1 MSTMVTVYIIALI
14 VGGGLILIS
23 TMLGSHGN
31 TDIHADLSTD
41 VSVDHHFGGDG
52 HHATNVDHHTG
63 ERGLSLAS
71 WFSMQFAV
79 FFLAIFGLIGT
90 AMTYTSAVDQ
100 GIVLTTAIL
109 GGGVVGQ
116 VVHQTLRALR
126 KTSVGSDLT
135 TQDYLDQPARVT
147 IAFDAARRGEVAV
160 ASRNGERF
168 LAAQAKRGD
177 DRFKVG
183 DQVVVVGFVGG
194 VAEVVSKTE
203 HDFVRPIKTGTKA

>member
-1 MSTMVTVYIIALI
+1 MSTIATVYIVALI

-31 TDIHADLSTD
+31 ADVHADLSAG
-41 VSVDHHFGGDG
+41 VGVDHHFGGDG
-52 HHATNVDHHTG
+52 HHGTDVDHHAG
-63 ERGLSLAS
+63 DHGLSLAS
-71 WFSMQFAV
+71 WFSMQFGV

-90 AMTYTSAVDQ
+90 AMTYASGVEAPTVLAAA
-100 GIVLTTAIL
+100 IV
-109 GGGVVGQ
+109 GGAVVGQ

-135 TQDYLDQPARVT
+135 TQDYLDHAARVT
-147 IAFDAARRGEVAV
+147 IAFDASRRGEVAV

-168 LAAQAKRGD
+168 LAAQARRDD

-183 DQVVVVGFVGG
+183 DQVVVVGFVSG

-203 HDFVRPIKTGTKA
+203 HEFVRPTKTGAKA